1 MPRTYEPIAFTT
13 LGSNAATV
21 TFDNIPA
28 TYTDLVVVG
37 RFGIQDGKLT
47 EVYARFNSDSGTN
60 YSVTEL
66 WGNGSITGSGRA
78 SNSSLG
84 CFIGG
89 TDATANNIAILHVF
103 SYANTNVNKTTLSVS
118 ASPGRG
124 VGRNVALWRSTAAI
138 TRMDISRNAATND
151 IVAGSVWSLYGIKAA

>member
-1 MPRTYEPIAFTT
+1 MPATYEPIASTT

-21 TFDNIPA
+21 TFDNIPG
-28 TYTDLVVVG
+28 TYTDLILVG

-47 EVYARFNSDSGTN
+47 EVYSRFNSDTGTN

-66 WGNGSITGSGRA
+66 WGNGSATGSTRA
-78 SNSSLG
+78 SNSNLG
-84 CFIGG
+84 AFIGG
-89 TDATANNIAILHVF
+89 SDATATNVVLLHVF

-124 VGRNVALWRSTAAI
+124 VSRNVSLWRSTAAI
-138 TRMDISRNAATND
+138 TRMDISRNFAAND